1 MIIVQDTF
9 VCKPGNASKLAK
21 LFKEWADVRPKE
33 RDTKIMTDMTG
44 QWHRVVVSEWH
55 RVVVSGT
62 WENLTDYED
71 ELKNMMERMSA
82 EEKAMMD
89 KFKDMN
95 EMYVS
100 GSREIF
106 KLW

>member
-1 MIIVQDTF
+1 MIISHDIF

-21 LFKEWADVRPKE
+21 LFKEWADVRPKKNT
-33 RDTKIMTDMTG
+33 RVMTDMTG
-44 QWHRVVVSEWH
+44 QFHRVVIAA
-55 RVVVSGT
+55 T
-62 WENLTDYED
+62 YESLAAYEQETND
-71 ELKNMMERMSA
+71 MMQNQSP

-89 KFKDMN
+89 RFKDMN

-106 KLW
+106 KVW

>member
-1 MIIVQDTF
+1 MIVVHDIF

-21 LFKEWADVRPKE
+21 LFKEWADILPKKNA
-33 RDTKIMTDMTG
+33 TVMTDMTG
-44 QWHRVVVSEWH
+44 QFHRIIMAS
-55 RVVVSGT
+55 T
-62 WENLTDYED
+62 YESLA
-71 ELKNMMERMSA
+71 EYEQETKNMGQSEA
-82 EEKAMMD
+82 EKQMMD

-106 KLW
+106 KVW

>member
-21 LFKEWADVRPKE
+21 LFREWADLRPKG
-33 RDTKIMTDMTG
+33 RNTAILTDMTG
-44 QWHRVVVSEWH
+44 QFHRLIVRGEWE
-55 RVVVSGT
+55 S
-62 WENLTDYED
+62 LAAYE
-71 ELKNMMERMSA
+71 EEIKNMEKNMSS
-82 EEKAMMD
+82 EEKAMME

-100 GSREIF
+100 GSREIY
-106 KLW
+106 KVW